1 MMKKYRYLLVIGII
15 VLDQVVKL
23 MVRSSMFVGQ
33 SIPVIDGIFHLTYV
47 QNRGAAFSILYG
59 QNVFLIFVPTIAV
72 LLAIWYMEK
81 HLKEHW
87 TMILALSLLV
97 SGGIGNLIDR
107 GFFGFVTDMFD
118 FRIWPVFNVADIA
131 VCVGAGF
138 LILYTFLYTNDS
150 TAIKETDGESSESSE
165 EISKN
170 EI

>member
-33 SIPVIDGIFHLTYV
+33 SIPIIDGVFHLTYV
-47 QNRGAAFSILYG
+47 QNRGAAFSLLYG

-97 SGGIGNLIDR
+97 R
-107 GFFGFVTDMFD
+107 GFK
-118 FRIWPVFNVADIA
+118 P
-131 VCVGAGF
+131 
-138 LILYTFLYTNDS
+138 
-150 TAIKETDGESSESSE
+150 
-165 EISKN
+165 
-170 EI
+170 